1 LSGAGTP
8 RPRVYVKIPP
18 DRLGAV
24 IGVEGEVKKEIMR
37 RTGTAITVDTEN
49 SMVIIEPEVEGVP
62 PVNLMKAAEV
72 VKAIAYGFP
81 PEKAFRLLDED
92 QILVVVDLKQIVG
105 DKENHL
111 KRIKGRIIGEGGRA
125 RRTIE
130 EMTGTYIHV
139 GEHHVAIIG
148 DYERAM
154 AAKQAIEMLAEGRM
168 HSTVYRHLERLLR
181 EIKRRESLRMW
192 AREELYEAS
201 QGMGGRRRRPG
212 LF

>member
-1 LSGAGTP
+1 MSSSMAP
-8 RPRVYVKIPP
+8 RPRIYVKIPP

-37 RTGTAITVDTEN
+37 RTGTIITVDTEN
-49 SMVIIEPEVEGVP
+49 SMVIIEPEFEGVP

-81 PEKAFRLLDED
+81 PDKAFRLLDED

-139 GEHHVAIIG
+139 GEYHVAIIG

-154 AAKQAIEMLAEGRM
+154 AAKQAIEMLADGRM

-192 AREELYEAS
+192 AREELYETSNAS
-201 QGMGGRRRRPG
+201 GRRERVW
-212 LF
+212 

>member
-1 LSGAGTP
+1 MSGAAQP
-8 RPRVYVKIPP
+8 RPRIYVKIPP

-24 IGVEGEVKKEIMR
+24 IGVDGEVKKEIMR
-37 RTGTAITVDTEN
+37 RTGTVITVDTEN
-49 SMVIIEPEVEGVP
+49 SMVIIEPEMEGVP

-92 QILVVVDLKQIVG
+92 QILVIVDLKHIVG

-139 GEHHVAIIG
+139 GDYHVAIIG

-192 AREELYEAS
+192 AKEELYEAS
-201 QGMGGRRRRPG
+201 QAGARRRPYW
-212 LF
+212 